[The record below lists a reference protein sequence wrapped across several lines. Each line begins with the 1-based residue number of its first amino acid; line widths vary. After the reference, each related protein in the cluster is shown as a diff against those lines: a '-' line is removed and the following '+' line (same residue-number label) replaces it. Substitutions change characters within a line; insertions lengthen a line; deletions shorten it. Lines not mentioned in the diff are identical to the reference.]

1 MVICSQIYYQTQICI
16 NSMDFQHH
24 SHITGV
30 GLRGFGSDLLANHK
44 TVMSELVARDKNR
57 ASVVMWSVANEPQS
71 EEPAA
76 KNYFQQV
83 VQHTKALD
91 RTRPVTAVLA
101 ANADK
106 DQAWKAVDIV
116 CLNR

>member
-1 MVICSQIYYQTQICI
+1 M
-16 NSMDFQHH
+16 
-24 SHITGV
+24 
-30 GLRGFGSDLLANHK
+30 GLRGFTNSDLLANHK
-44 TVMSELVARDKNR
+44 TVMTELVARDKNR

-76 KNYFQQV
+76 KDYFQKV

-106 DQAWKAVDIV
+106 DQAWKAIDIV
-116 CLNR
+116 CLNRYQKLL